1 MHGPL
6 EPDWARIIAF
16 EDKHDKSKVYL
27 PTKAWEKQKENDSPS
42 FFVDGRVGA
51 AASITYIRKAIDP
64 RNRLPYWPLI
74 RSVIWSMNAT
84 GPLVHLRFTTTAC
97 IYSQGSFQN
106 NHVVFLYPAITMTK
120 KASYII
126 VSGGTAC
133 NHIARTF
140 HDSAINDI
148 CYVLSISDNGG
159 SSVMHQSSLLQWAT
173 KTHCLFFI

>member
-1 MHGPL
+1 MT
-6 EPDWARIIAF
+6 
-16 EDKHDKSKVYL
+16 KVRC
-27 PTKAWEKQKENDSPS
+27 TCQQKAWEKGNENDSPS

-84 GPLVHLRFTTTAC
+84 GPLVHLRFTTTTAC

-106 NHVVFLYPAITMTK
+106 NHVVFLYPATITMTK

-159 SSVMHQSSLLQWAT
+159 SSVMHTHTHTPFANQVLMAT
-173 KTHCLFFI
+173 QTH